1 MVANVLVI
9 VLIFV
14 ITIKGFDVP
23 FVKIEFWLTFFF
35 FFFGIL
41 NNWIMVCYVWFD
53 FGLWMVITK
62 VIRDIKRKVTNATI
76 GIIIY
81 ILVSL
86 II

>member
-1 MVANVLVI
+1 
-9 VLIFV
+9 
-14 ITIKGFDVP
+14 
-23 FVKIEFWLTFFF
+23 
-35 FFFGIL
+35 
-41 NNWIMVCYVWFD
+41 
-53 FGLWMVITK
+53 MVITK

>member
-1 MVANVLVI
+1 MN
-9 VLIFV
+9 F
-14 ITIKGFDVP
+14 G
-23 FVKIEFWLTFFF
+23 WLFFF
-35 FFFGIL
+35 SIF
-41 NNWIMVCYVWFD
+41 NNWIMDCYIWFD
-53 FGLWMVITK
+53 FELWMVITK